1 MSTSKAQ
8 TKKERLLEAAGR
20 VFVEKAFRDATVA
33 EICDLAGA
41 NIASVNYYFG
51 GKEALYKETW
61 RHSLTESLKA
71 YPIDGGVP
79 ASAPAEERLRG
90 QLVSLIRRF
99 SDEKSIDFLIARMEM
114 VNPTGLLEEVMASE
128 LGPVRRQTLA
138 LVRELLGPGD
148 WAQVRRA
155 AAVGHDNPR
164 RTAEADLRAHACVLV
179 TEAFA
184 LRPPFEEIR
193 YPAGRYAVMLL
204 RGPCDQLPEAG
215 RGFIEDWLAA
225 SGEVA
230 AGPAPYE
237 VYLNDPRDTAPAD
250 LLTEVRL
257 PLV

>member
-114 VNPTGLLEEVMASE
+114 VNPSGLLEEVMASE

-138 LVRELLGPGD
+138 LVRELLGPD
-148 WAQVRRA
+148 ATEQQVNHCEVSIASMCIHPVMMQRLARQDKGRQMP
-155 AAVGHDNPR
+155 VIID
-164 RTAEADLRAHACVLV
+164 DM
-179 TEAFA
+179 EAFA
-184 LRPPFEEIR
+184 DQVVRFALAGIR
-193 YPAGRYAVMLL
+193 AERAEGSRK
-204 RGPCDQLPEAG
+204 
-215 RGFIEDWLAA
+215 
-225 SGEVA
+225 
-230 AGPAPYE
+230 
-237 VYLNDPRDTAPAD
+237 
-250 LLTEVRL
+250 
-257 PLV
+257 